1 MTEKK
6 IIDCIGL
13 NCPQPVLMTRDA
25 LNDIDT
31 GIIEVIVDNEAS
43 RDNVSRFGKS
53 QGCEVV
59 IVEENDTYHLSLTKT
74 SSSAPL
80 TDSQAAEEYLCRP
93 DEGLVYMIGSNTM
106 GEGDEE
112 LGLVLMRAFIKTIK
126 EVNPQP
132 VKMFFY
138 NSGVF
143 LTAKESDLL
152 GSLKL
157 LENQGVEIYSCGTC
171 LDYYHLKDTLFVGQ
185 PTNMFEIMSAMASAA
200 KVMSP
205 W

>member
-1 MTEKK
+1 MKKKSTVDCMGMT
-6 IIDCIGL
+6 
-13 NCPQPVLMTRDA
+13 CPQPVLETRDA
-25 LNDIDT
+25 LAAIDE

-43 RDNVSRFGKS
+43 RENVARFGKS
-53 QGCEVV
+53 QGCEVSITEKQGV
-59 IVEENDTYHLSLTKT
+59 YHLILTKT
-74 SSSAPL
+74 SGSEVEPDAP
-80 TDSQAAEEYLCRP
+80 AAEDYTCSP
-93 DEGLVYMIGSNTM
+93 GSGLVYMIGSNTM
-106 GEGDEE
+106 GDGDEE
-112 LGLVLMRAFIKTIK
+112 LGIVLMRAFIKTIK

-143 LTAKESDLL
+143 LTAKESDLIEPL
-152 GSLKL
+152 QL

-171 LDYYHLKDTLFVGQ
+171 LDYYHLKDTLRVGQ
-185 PTNMFEIMSAMASAA
+185 PTNMYEIMSAMAAAA